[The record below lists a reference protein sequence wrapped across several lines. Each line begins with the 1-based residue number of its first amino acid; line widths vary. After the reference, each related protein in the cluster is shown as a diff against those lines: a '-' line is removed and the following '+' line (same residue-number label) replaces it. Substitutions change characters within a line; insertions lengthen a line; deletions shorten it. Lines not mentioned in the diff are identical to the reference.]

1 MSEKRDY
8 YEVLGVGRDADE
20 AALKKAYRTLAKKY
34 HPDTHP
40 NDKEAE
46 EKFKE
51 ASEAYAVLSDPEKRS
66 AYDQFGHAAFEQ
78 GGGGAGGGFGG
89 FGGFDFG
96 GGGFSGDIFGDI
108 FGDLFG
114 GGRGRASSGSRSRQ
128 GAHVRTT
135 VRITF
140 EESIFGTEKEL
151 SVNSKDTCERCKGTG
166 AKEGTSP
173 VKCGQCGGSGQIVRD
188 TQSIFGM
195 MRQASACP
203 SCGGKGTIIKDR
215 CSACRGTGYTT
226 SRKLVKVRI
235 PAGISNGQSVRVSGY
250 GEPGENGGPK
260 GDLLVEVY
268 VSPSPVFARED
279 TDLYST
285 CDISVAQAALGDTIR
300 IKTVD
305 GEVEYELKAG
315 TQPGTRIRLR
325 GKGVPS
331 LRDRS
336 YRGDHYVTF
345 NVKIPERLND
355 KQKKAMMAFD
365 EAVGGTLL
373 KQKKR

>member
-1 MSEKRDY
+1 MADKRDY

-51 ASEAYAVLSDPEKRS
+51 ASEAYAVLSDPEKRK

-78 GGGGAGGGFGG
+78 GGAGGGAGGFSGFS
-89 FGGFDFG
+89 GFDFG
-96 GGGFSGDIFGDI
+96 GGFTGDIFGDI

-114 GGRGRASSGSRSRQ
+114 GGRSRGGTANQARQ
-128 GAHVRTT
+128 GASLRTGL
-135 VRITF
+135 RITF
-140 EESIFGTEKEL
+140 EEAVFGTEKEI
-151 SVNSKDTCERCKGTG
+151 SINSKDVCAKCHGTG

-173 VKCGQCGGSGQIVRD
+173 VKCGQCGGSGQVVRD

-195 MRQASACP
+195 MRQASVCP
-203 SCGGKGTIIKDR
+203 SCNGKGTVIKDR
-215 CSACRGTGYTT
+215 CSACRGTGFTS
-226 SRKLVKVRI
+226 SRKLVKVKI
-235 PAGISNGQSVRVSGY
+235 PAGINDGQSVRVAGY

-260 GDLLVEVY
+260 GDLLVEVR
-268 VSPSPVFARED
+268 VAPSQYFSRED
-279 TDLYST
+279 TDLYSV
-285 CDISVAQAALGDTIR
+285 CEISIAQAALGDTIHIR
-300 IKTVD
+300 TVD

-331 LRDRS
+331 LRDRG
-336 YRGDHYVTF
+336 YRGDQYVTF
-345 NVKIPERLND
+345 NVRIPERMND

-365 EAVGGTLL
+365 DAVGGTVGKL
-373 KQKKR
+373 KK